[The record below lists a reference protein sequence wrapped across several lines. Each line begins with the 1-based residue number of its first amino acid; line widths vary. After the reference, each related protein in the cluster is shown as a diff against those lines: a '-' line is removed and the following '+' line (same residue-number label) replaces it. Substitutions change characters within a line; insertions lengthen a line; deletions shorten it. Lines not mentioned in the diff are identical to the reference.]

1 MPINKT
7 ERKGLLI
14 VNVFLNYELFYHMML
29 LLNCVWKNLSWAII
43 YWKIRTIYDYLC
55 GECWCMLE
63 FTL

>member
-43 YWKIRTIYDYLC
+43 
-55 GECWCMLE
+55 
-63 FTL
+63 